1 MMETRKKLIIG
12 STSQI
17 AKILPDSEFK
27 KVNSRNFSHSDIDGE
42 WDLAILAFGENR
54 KNLEPYEI
62 YKKINVD
69 LTFETLDF
77 LKSRCSRII
86 VFSTCELWN
95 KHFGGIDLETPM
107 DFYETNYTRS
117 KFEMTRRI
125 LDDKKQYSN
134 VVILYPF
141 NFNSTKR
148 SKDFLFGKIF
158 SSIINKEKIVIG
170 DTYYYRDIFHPNF
183 IIEEIL
189 NAQDHRIIGSGRL
202 TFVNDFIRDLF
213 KMYNLSY
220 DELVQENLESFK
232 EYEIKYEYY
241 LKSKFPLYPYSR
253 LIEDTSRDINE
264 KINEKENSTNKEN

>member
-1 MMETRKKLIIG
+1 MDKKKNLIIG

-17 AKILPDSEFK
+17 ARFLPDQEFK
-27 KVNSRNFSHSDIDGE
+27 KVNSRNFSNSDIDGE

-62 YKKINVD
+62 YEKINVD
-69 LTFETLDF
+69 LTFETLNF
-77 LKSRCSRII
+77 LKNRCSRII
-86 VFSTCELWN
+86 IFSTCELWN

-117 KFEMTRRI
+117 KFEMTKRI
-125 LDDKKQYSN
+125 LENREEYPN
-134 VVILYPF
+134 VIILYPF

-148 SKDFLFGKIF
+148 SKDFLFGKVF
-158 SSIINKEKIVIG
+158 SSIINNEKIEIG

-189 NAQDHRIIGSGRL
+189 NATEHKIIGSGRL

-213 KMYNLSY
+213 NFYGLSY
-220 DELVQENLESFK
+220 DDLVKENLESFK

-241 LKSKFPLYPYSR
+241 LKSKLALYPYSR
-253 LIEDTSRDINE
+253 LIEDTVNDINE
-264 KINEKENSTNKEN
+264 KMNEKESSSNNRN

>member
-1 MMETRKKLIIG
+1 MNTQRNLIIG

-17 AKILPDSEFK
+17 ANFLPDSEFK
-27 KVNSRNFSHSDIDGE
+27 KVNSRNFSHSDIEGK
-42 WDLAILAFGENR
+42 WDIAILAFGENR

-77 LKSRCSRII
+77 LKSRCSKII
-86 VFSTCELWN
+86 IFSTCELWN
-95 KHFGGIDLETPM
+95 KHFGGIDLKTPM

-117 KFEMTRRI
+117 KFEMTQRI
-125 LDDKKQYSN
+125 LDNEEEYSN
-134 VVILYPF
+134 VIILYPF

-158 SSIINKEKIVIG
+158 SSIINREKIEIG

-183 IIEEIL
+183 IVEEIL
-189 NAQDHRIIGSGRL
+189 NAQEHKIIGSGRL

-213 KMYNLSY
+213 KMYGLSY
-220 DELVQENLESFK
+220 EDLVEENLESFK

-241 LKSKFPLYPYSR
+241 LKSKLPLYSYSR
-253 LIEDTSRDINE
+253 LIEDTSKDINKKIDE
-264 KINEKENSTNKEN
+264 KKNSTNNRD

>member
-27 KVNSRNFSHSDIDGE
+27 KVNSRNFSYSDIDGE

-69 LTFETLDF
+69 LTFDTLDF
-77 LKSRCSRII
+77 LKSKCSRII
-86 VFSTCELWN
+86 IFSTCELWN
-95 KHFGGIDLETPM
+95 KHFGGVDLETPM

-125 LDDKKQYSN
+125 LDNREKYPN
-134 VVILYPF
+134 VIILYPF

-148 SKDFLFGKIF
+148 SKDFLFGKVF
-158 SSIINKEKIVIG
+158 SSIINQEKIKIG

-189 NAQDHRIIGSGRL
+189 NARDHKIIGSGRL

-213 KMYNLSY
+213 KTYDLSY
-220 DELVQENLESFK
+220 DELVEENLESFK

-241 LKSKFPLYPYSR
+241 LKSKLPLYPYSR
-253 LIEDTSRDINE
+253 LMEDTIKDINE
-264 KINEKENSTNKEN
+264 KIEEKSRNDKGN

>member
-1 MMETRKKLIIG
+1 MDTRKKLIIG

-125 LDDKKQYSN
+125 LDGKEQYPN
-134 VVILYPF
+134 VGLYVK
-141 NFNSTKR
+141 NV
-148 SKDFLFGKIF
+148 GQH
-158 SSIINKEKIVIG
+158 G
-170 DTYYYRDIFHPNF
+170 
-183 IIEEIL
+183 
-189 NAQDHRIIGSGRL
+189 
-202 TFVNDFIRDLF
+202 
-213 KMYNLSY
+213 
-220 DELVQENLESFK
+220 
-232 EYEIKYEYY
+232 
-241 LKSKFPLYPYSR
+241 
-253 LIEDTSRDINE
+253 
-264 KINEKENSTNKEN
+264 

>member
-1 MMETRKKLIIG
+1 MNTQKNLIIG

-17 AKILPDSEFK
+17 ANFLPDSEFK
-27 KVNSRNFSHSDIDGE
+27 KVNSRNFSHSDIEGK
-42 WDLAILAFGENR
+42 WDVAILAFGENR
-54 KNLEPYEI
+54 KNLEPYEV

-77 LKSRCSRII
+77 LKSRCSKII
-86 VFSTCELWN
+86 IFSTCELWN
-95 KHFGGIDLETPM
+95 KHFGGIDLKTPM

-117 KFEMTRRI
+117 KFEMTQRI
-125 LDDKKQYSN
+125 LDNEEEYSN
-134 VVILYPF
+134 VIILYPF

-158 SSIINKEKIVIG
+158 SSIINREKIEIG

-183 IIEEIL
+183 IVEEIL
-189 NAQDHRIIGSGRL
+189 NAHEHKIIGSGRL

-213 KMYNLSY
+213 KMYGLSY
-220 DELVQENLESFK
+220 EDLVEENLESFK

-241 LKSKFPLYPYSR
+241 LKSKLPLYSYSR
-253 LIEDTSRDINE
+253 LIEDTSKDINKKIDE
-264 KINEKENSTNKEN
+264 KKNSTNNRD

>member
-1 MMETRKKLIIG
+1 MNTQKNLIIG

-17 AKILPDSEFK
+17 ANFLPDSEFK
-27 KVNSRNFSHSDIDGE
+27 KVNSRNFSHSDIEGK
-42 WDLAILAFGENR
+42 WDIAILAFGENR

-77 LKSRCSRII
+77 LKSRCSKII
-86 VFSTCELWN
+86 IFSTCELWN
-95 KHFGGIDLETPM
+95 KHFGGIDLKTPM

-117 KFEMTRRI
+117 KFEMTQRI
-125 LDDKKQYSN
+125 LDNEEEYSN
-134 VVILYPF
+134 VIILYPF

-158 SSIINKEKIVIG
+158 SSIINREKIEIG

-183 IIEEIL
+183 IVEEIL
-189 NAQDHRIIGSGRL
+189 NAQEHKIIGSGRL

-213 KMYNLSY
+213 KMYGLSY
-220 DELVQENLESFK
+220 EDLVEENLESFK

-241 LKSKFPLYPYSR
+241 LKSKLPLYSYSR
-253 LIEDTSRDINE
+253 LIEDTSKDINKKIDE
-264 KINEKENSTNKEN
+264 KKNSTNNRD

>member
-1 MMETRKKLIIG
+1 MDTRKKLIIG

-107 DFYETNYTRS
+107 DFYETNYTR
-117 KFEMTRRI
+117 F
-125 LDDKKQYSN
+125 
-134 VVILYPF
+134 
-141 NFNSTKR
+141 
-148 SKDFLFGKIF
+148 
-158 SSIINKEKIVIG
+158 
-170 DTYYYRDIFHPNF
+170 
-183 IIEEIL
+183 
-189 NAQDHRIIGSGRL
+189 
-202 TFVNDFIRDLF
+202 
-213 KMYNLSY
+213 
-220 DELVQENLESFK
+220 
-232 EYEIKYEYY
+232 
-241 LKSKFPLYPYSR
+241 
-253 LIEDTSRDINE
+253 
-264 KINEKENSTNKEN
+264 

>member
-1 MMETRKKLIIG
+1 MMNTQKNLIIG

-17 AKILPDSEFK
+17 AKFLPDSEFK
-27 KVNSRNFSHSDIDGE
+27 KVNSRNFSHSDIEGK
-42 WDLAILAFGENR
+42 WNLAILAFGENR
-54 KNLEPYEI
+54 KNLEPYEV
-62 YKKINVD
+62 YEKINVD
-69 LTFETLDF
+69 LTFRTLDF

-86 VFSTCELWN
+86 IFSTCELWN

-117 KFEMTRRI
+117 KFEMTQKI
-125 LDDKKQYSN
+125 LENPLEYPN
-134 VVILYPF
+134 VIILYPF

-158 SSIINKEKIVIG
+158 SSIINQEKIEIG

-183 IIEEIL
+183 IVEEIL
-189 NAQDHRIIGSGRL
+189 NANEHKIIGSGRL

-213 KMYNLSY
+213 KIYGLPY
-220 DELVQENLESFK
+220 EDLVEENLESFK

-241 LKSKFPLYPYSR
+241 LKSKLPLYTYSR
-253 LIEDTSRDINE
+253 LIEDTTKDINE
-264 KINEKENSTNKEN
+264 KINEKKNSTNNGN

>member
-1 MMETRKKLIIG
+1 MDTRKKLIIG

-17 AKILPDSEFK
+17 AKFLPDSEFK
-27 KVNSRNFSHSDIDGE
+27 KVNSRDFSHSDIDGK

-54 KNLEPYEI
+54 KNLDPYDI
-62 YKKINVD
+62 YEKINVD
-69 LTFETLDF
+69 LTFQTLDF

-86 VFSTCELWN
+86 IFSTCELWN

-117 KFEMTRRI
+117 KFEMTKRI
-125 LDDKKQYSN
+125 LENREEYPN
-134 VVILYPF
+134 VIILYPF

-148 SKDFLFGKIF
+148 SKDFLFGKVF
-158 SSIINKEKIVIG
+158 SSIINNEKIEIG

-189 NAQDHRIIGSGRL
+189 NATEHKIIGSGRL

-213 KMYNLSY
+213 NFYGLSY
-220 DELVQENLESFK
+220 DDLIKENLESFK

-241 LKSKFPLYPYSR
+241 LKSKLALYPYSR
-253 LIEDTSRDINE
+253 LIEDTVNDINE
-264 KINEKENSTNKEN
+264 KMNEKESSSNNRN

>member
-1 MMETRKKLIIG
+1 MGKKNLIIG

-17 AKILPDSEFK
+17 ARFLPGEEFE
-27 KVNSRNFSHSDIDGE
+27 KVNSRNFQNSEIDGE

-54 KNLEPYEI
+54 KGLEPYEL
-62 YKKINVD
+62 YEEINVD
-69 LTFETLDF
+69 LTFKTLDF
-77 LKSRCSRII
+77 LKDKCSRII

-107 DFYETNYTRS
+107 NFYETNYTKS

-125 LDDKKQYSN
+125 LDNKEKYPN
-134 VVILYPF
+134 VIILYPF
-141 NFNSTKR
+141 NFNSTER

-158 SSIINKEKIVIG
+158 SSIINKEKIEIG

-189 NAQDHRIIGSGRL
+189 NASGHKIIGSGRL
-202 TFVNDFIRDLF
+202 TFINDFIRDLF
-213 KMYNLSY
+213 RIYELSY
-220 DELVQENLESFK
+220 EDLVEEKLDHFK

-241 LKSKFPLYPYSR
+241 LKSRLPLYSYSR
-253 LIEDTSRDINE
+253 LVEDTIKDINQ
-264 KINEKENSTNKEN
+264 KIDENRSIDSN

>member
-1 MMETRKKLIIG
+1 MKKKNLIIG

-17 AKILPDSEFK
+17 ARFLPEEEFE
-27 KVNSRNFSHSDIDGE
+27 KVNSRNFSDSDIDGE

-54 KNLEPYEI
+54 KNLEPYSLYE
-62 YKKINVD
+62 KINID
-69 LTFETLDF
+69 LTFKVLDF
-77 LKSRCSRII
+77 LKGKCSRII

-117 KFEMTRRI
+117 KFEMTKRI
-125 LDDKKQYSN
+125 LDNKDRYPN
-134 VVILYPF
+134 VIILYPF

-148 SKDFLFGKIF
+148 SKDFLFGKVF
-158 SSIINKEKIVIG
+158 SSIVNQEKIEIG

-189 NAQDHRIIGSGRL
+189 NARNHRIIGSGRL

-241 LKSKFPLYPYSR
+241 LKSKLPLYPYSR

-264 KINEKENSTNKEN
+264 KMNEKDNSTNKEN

>member
-1 MMETRKKLIIG
+1 MDTRKKLIIG

-17 AKILPDSEFK
+17 AKFLPDSEFK
-27 KVNSRNFSHSDIDGE
+27 KVNSRDFSHSDIDGK

-54 KNLEPYEI
+54 KNLDPYDI
-62 YKKINVD
+62 YEKINVD
-69 LTFETLDF
+69 LTFQTLDF

-86 VFSTCELWN
+86 IFSTCELWN

-117 KFEMTRRI
+117 KFEMTKRI
-125 LDDKKQYSN
+125 LENREEYPN
-134 VVILYPF
+134 VIILYPF

-148 SKDFLFGKIF
+148 SKDFLFGKVF
-158 SSIINKEKIVIG
+158 SSIINNEKIEIG

-189 NAQDHRIIGSGRL
+189 NATEHKIIGSGRL

-213 KMYNLSY
+213 NFYGLSY
-220 DELVQENLESFK
+220 DDLVKENLESFK

-241 LKSKFPLYPYSR
+241 LKSKLALYPYSR
-253 LIEDTSRDINE
+253 LIEDTVNDINE
-264 KINEKENSTNKEN
+264 KMNEKESSSNNRN

>member
-1 MMETRKKLIIG
+1 MERRKKIIIG

-17 AKILPDSEFK
+17 SSFLPDAEFK
-27 KVNSRNFSHSDIDGE
+27 KVNSRDFSESDLNGK

-54 KNLEPYEI
+54 KGLEPYSLYE
-62 YKKINVD
+62 KINID
-69 LTFETLDF
+69 LTFKALDF
-77 LKSRCSRII
+77 LKDRCSRII

-95 KHFGGIDLETPM
+95 KHFGGIDLKTPM
-107 DFYETNYTRS
+107 EFYETNYTRS

-125 LDDKKQYSN
+125 LDNREKYPN

-158 SSIINKEKIVIG
+158 SSIINKEKIKIG

-189 NAQDHRIIGSGRL
+189 NAAEHKIIGSGRL

-213 KMYNLSY
+213 RSYGLSY
-220 DELVQENLESFK
+220 DDLVEENLESFK

-241 LKSKFPLYPYSR
+241 LKSKLPLYPYSR
-253 LIEDTSRDINE
+253 LIEDTVNEINQ
-264 KINEKENSTNKEN
+264 KIDEKENSRNNRD

>member
-1 MMETRKKLIIG
+1 MEQRKKIIIG
-12 STSQI
+12 STSQVSSF
-17 AKILPDSEFK
+17 LPDAEFK
-27 KVNSRNFSHSDIDGE
+27 KVNSRNFSESDIDGK

-54 KNLEPYEI
+54 KNLEPYSLYEEI
-62 YKKINVD
+62 NID
-69 LTFETLDF
+69 LTFKTLDF
-77 LKSRCSRII
+77 LRDKCSRII

-95 KHFGGIDLETPM
+95 KHFGGIDLKTPM
-107 DFYETNYTRS
+107 EFYETNYTRS

-125 LDDKKQYSN
+125 LDNRGKYPN

-158 SSIINKEKIVIG
+158 NSIINNEKVEIG
-170 DTYYYRDIFHPNF
+170 DTYYYRDLFHPNF

-189 NAQDHRIIGSGRL
+189 NASEHKIIGSGRL

-213 KMYNLSY
+213 SAYGLSY
-220 DELVQENLESFK
+220 DDLVKENLESFR

-241 LKSKFPLYPYSR
+241 FKSKLPLYPYSR
-253 LIEDTSRDINE
+253 LMEDTINDINR
-264 KINEKENSTNKEN
+264 KIDEKENSTNNRD